1 MSKTGINKIAKRL
14 RLAGI
19 VVASLL
25 VVTVAAGWLWMS
37 YVPGDLDLSTTL
49 PTQNGLYT
57 VSYEPSKT
65 PIPVNEIHE
74 WTLTLTDAEGRPLEH
89 AHVSV
94 DGDMPQ
100 HGHGLPTEPQVTTE
114 LGGGDYLVEG
124 VKFHMPGWWVMDFT
138 IDAGDQTDTVRFDL
152 LLN

>member
-100 HGHGLPTEPQVTTE
+100 HGHGLPTRPVVTQY
-114 LGGGDYLVEG
+114 LGDGRYLVEG
-124 VKFHMPGWWVMDFT
+124 VKFQMGGWWVMDFVVES
-138 IDAGDQTDTVRFDL
+138 DAGTDQVRFNFL
-152 LLN
+152 LD

>member
-25 VVTVAAGWLWMS
+25 VVAVAAGWLWMS

-74 WTLTLTDAEGRPLEH
+74 WTLTLTDAEGRPW
-89 AHVSV
+89 
-94 DGDMPQ
+94 P
-100 HGHGLPTEPQVTTE
+100 
-114 LGGGDYLVEG
+114 
-124 VKFHMPGWWVMDFT
+124 
-138 IDAGDQTDTVRFDL
+138 
-152 LLN
+152 

>member
-1 MSKTGINKIAKRL
+1 MSKTGLSKIAKRL

-100 HGHGLPTEPQVTTE
+100 HGHGLPTRPVVTQY
-114 LGGGDYLVEG
+114 LGDGRYLVEG
-124 VKFHMPGWWVMDFT
+124 VKFQMGGWWVMDFVVES
-138 IDAGDQTDTVRFDL
+138 DAGTDQVRFNFL
-152 LLN
+152 LD